1 MVKRGA
7 GLRPRYVRQI
17 FQSIFSLFS
26 VYAQC
31 KSFAPHTDFFT
42 LFYTCQSI
50 RLQVRDV
57 DVTSPDPQEACI
69 HPSSVNARLGG
80 KQWNTLSPYVV
91 FHERVRTTKVY
102 VEASL
107 YNILRFSV
115 WREICV
121 HTEK

>member
-1 MVKRGA
+1 MFVKYFS
-7 GLRPRYVRQI
+7 LY
-17 FQSIFSLFS
+17 FSLFS

-31 KSFAPHTDFFT
+31 KIFALTLTFFT

-107 YNILRFSV
+107 YKMFLRFSV